1 MKTVDDALL
10 KVLVFGQCRALVG
23 ADAAP
28 VQVAVPTT
36 AGAVLDAVCEQ
47 YPQLAPLR
55 GSLLVA
61 VNEAYARAETPVEN
75 GDEVAVFP
83 PIAGG

>member
-1 MKTVDDALL
+1 MTVNPVLL
-10 KVLVFGQCRALVG
+10 NILVFGQCRALVG

-28 VQVAVPTT
+28 VRIAVPTT
-36 AGAVLDAVCEQ
+36 AAAVLDAVCDQ

-55 GSLLVA
+55 GSLLAA
-61 VNEAYARAETPVEN
+61 VNEDYARAETPVN
-75 GDEVAVFP
+75 AGDEVAVFP